1 MPPLSSDR
9 IVATARDLAD
19 RDGLEAV
26 TLRRLATELGVHVTS
41 LYNHVPTLDAII
53 DGIIALLVSDADLP
67 GRPRNWEE
75 WVREFVAAV
84 AAIAERHPG
93 AFAALERRPVQGE
106 RALSSFEV
114 ALAAFARA
122 GLSPAESYGAIK
134 VTTYVALSIGLERAL
149 AARGE
154 TAATETELLPP
165 SASRTCSR
173 CRTRTIPRT
182 PGRSASRPS
191 SRACRRRSGGQSAA
205 SRSAGSPG
213 RRRAAAA
220 CRRPASRSEPA
231 ATRPARPDA
240 E

>member
-67 GRPRNWEE
+67 GHPRNWEE

-84 AAIAERHPG
+84 GAIAERHPG

-165 SASRTCSR
+165 ERFPHLLALPDADDPEDTWAFSVETLV
-173 CRTRTIPRT
+173 
-182 PGRSASRPS
+182 
-191 SRACRRRSGGQSAA
+191 
-205 SRSAGSPG
+205 AGLHTQV
-213 RRRAAAA
+213 RRAK
-220 CRRPASRSEPA
+220 RR
-231 ATRPARPDA
+231 
-240 E
+240 